1 MKNPAIKP
9 LGSPILRA
17 CTKGGRTSQI
27 SFPGKSLGTKAT
39 RRSLGWQLVQNL
51 SIKTFIFALCIAGGS
66 VVAQTVSLPQNLIPF
81 NSPEGEKLLIES
93 QYRQDYWPLSMQF
106 ITQRNQ
112 AFCGVASMVM
122 VLNSLSVP
130 APESPEF
137 SPYRV
142 FTQDNFFT
150 NERARQV
157 ITPETVSRQG
167 LTLEQLGQL
176 LASYETKVKVYHAS
190 DTNIEEFRRLTAE
203 NLKQPRNF
211 VLINYLRTAI
221 GQERG
226 GHISPIAAYNESS
239 DRFLILDVSRYK
251 YPPVWVKAEDLWQ
264 AMATVDSVSGKT
276 RGFVLISY

>member
-1 MKNPAIKP
+1 M
-9 LGSPILRA
+9 L
-17 CTKGGRTSQI
+17 
-27 SFPGKSLGTKAT
+27 
-39 RRSLGWQLVQNL
+39 QNL
-51 SIKTFIFALCIAGGS
+51 SIKTFIFTLCIAGGS

-81 NSPEGEKLLIES
+81 NSREGEKLLIES
-93 QYRQDYWPLSMQF
+93 QSRQDYWPLSMQF

-112 AFCGVASMVM
+112 AFCGVASLVM
-122 VLNSLSVP
+122 VLNALSVP

-142 FTQDNFFT
+142 FTQENFFN

-167 LTLEQLGQL
+167 ITLEQLGQL
-176 LASYETKVKVYHAS
+176 LASYGTKVKVYHAS
-190 DTNIEEFRRLTAE
+190 ETSLEEFRRLTAE
-203 NLKQPRNF
+203 NLKQQGNF
-211 VLINYLRTAI
+211 VLVNYLRRTI

-226 GHISPIAAYNESS
+226 GHISPIAAYNEES

-251 YPPVWVKAEDLWQ
+251 YPPVWVKAEELWQ

-276 RGFVLISY
+276 RGFVLINY